1 MEESME
7 ILVTRRLPGRALE
20 RLAQSCALDIWDKDC
35 PIPKE
40 KLLARIK
47 GKEGLLCLL
56 TDPVDA
62 TVIDAAGSMRIIANY
77 AVGYDNIDIRVARER
92 GIVITNTPGVLTDA
106 TADLAWALLF
116 SVARRIVEADVY
128 LREGRWPGW
137 DPNLML
143 GCDIFGKTLGI
154 IGAGRI
160 GKAVG
165 LRSRGF
171 NMRVVYVDERRNEVL
186 ESHVGAQRVE
196 LDDLLL
202 APDFISLHVPL
213 TTGTRHL
220 IGERK
225 IALMKPTAVI
235 INTSRGPV
243 IDEEAL
249 AEALRSGR
257 IAGAG
262 LDVFESEPQVHP
274 GLMKLK
280 NVVILPHIASAT
292 VGTRAKMA
300 DMAVDN
306 ILAFLRGET
315 PPNRVV

>member
-1 MEESME
+1 
-7 ILVTRRLPGRALE
+7 
-20 RLAQSCALDIWDKDC
+20 
-35 PIPKE
+35 
-40 KLLARIK
+40 
-47 GKEGLLCLL
+47 
-56 TDPVDA
+56 
-62 TVIDAAGSMRIIANY
+62 
-77 AVGYDNIDIRVARER
+77 
-92 GIVITNTPGVLTDA
+92 
-106 TADLAWALLF
+106 
-116 SVARRIVEADVY
+116 
-128 LREGRWPGW
+128 
-137 DPNLML
+137 
-143 GCDIFGKTLGI
+143 
-154 IGAGRI
+154 
-160 GKAVG
+160 
-165 LRSRGF
+165 
-171 NMRVVYVDERRNEVL
+171 
-186 ESHVGAQRVE
+186 VE

-202 APDFISLHVPL
+202 ASDFISLHVPL

-262 LDVFESEPQVHP
+262 LDVFEREPQVHP

-280 NVVILPHIASAT
+280 NVVLLPHIASAT
-292 VGTRAKMA
+292 VSTRAKMA